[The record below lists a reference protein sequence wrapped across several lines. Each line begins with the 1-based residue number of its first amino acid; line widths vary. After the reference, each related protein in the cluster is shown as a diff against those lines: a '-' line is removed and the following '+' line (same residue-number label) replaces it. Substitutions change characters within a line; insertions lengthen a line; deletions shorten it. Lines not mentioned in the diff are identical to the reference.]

1 MIKDAAEIYGK
12 VSGKERRDEL
22 LYVDLCPRVF
32 CITLTSCSVLVSRAV
47 PSAGKTSLTGAT
59 RLSIPFNNIPP

>member
-1 MIKDAAEIYGK
+1 MTSSARQQSGALSWQDVSDWGNKALDTVQEYTPMIKDAAEIYGK

-32 CITLTSCSVLVSRAV
+32 
-47 PSAGKTSLTGAT
+47 
-59 RLSIPFNNIPP
+59 